1 MKGIALIC
9 CTVLVLLTSC
19 FGVNADITLNAD
31 GSGSMQLEYRID
43 KSLYDL
49 GMLDGNER
57 WNTIPVGRAD
67 FERTVARLPGMR
79 LRSHSQ
85 KEEFY
90 PDIIITTVRLDFSNI
105 ETLLAFLDASGNRSA
120 MTGNAETGSL
130 LLTLSDGET
139 LQSDELKALIAD
151 ISRYYDGNQSRD
163 YAVRVGMTFP
173 HEANLAL
180 TDKEGSPLNS
190 SKIEVQP
197 RGRTV
202 SLTVPLYEA
211 LTSDQGIRAEFR
223 W

>member
-31 GSGSMQLEYRID
+31 GSGSIQLEYRID
-43 KSLYDL
+43 ESLYDL

-85 KEEFY
+85 REESY
-90 PDIIITTVRLDFSNI
+90 TNIIITTVRLDFSNI
-105 ETLLAFLDASGNRSA
+105 ETLLAFLDASGNRSV
-120 MTGNAETGSL
+120 MTGNAGGGSL
-130 LLTLSDGET
+130 MLTLSDGET
-139 LQSDELKALIAD
+139 LQSDELKALIAKYT
-151 ISRYYDGNQSRD
+151 SYYDGNNLSD
-163 YAVRVGMTFP
+163 YTVRIGITFP

-180 TDKEGSPLNS
+180 TDKEGKPLES

-202 SLTVPLYEA
+202 SLTVPLREI
-211 LTSDQGIRAEFR
+211 LTNERGIRAEFR